1 VRVGGALEVQLR
13 ALHGGALKGIT
24 MKRFVLLGALSILLA
39 CGGSDNS
46 SALNGSFAG
55 TWNGATT
62 LTLAGYSPYSYPASL
77 VIAVNDVGA
86 TASNICPG
94 IGDGHTLTLTVQGSG
109 NSATWSGILVCN
121 PVQFSGCSSVVFTF
135 NNASA
140 ALNPDG
146 SLSGQGSGSAS
157 GCGMTLDFTFAF
169 FGQQH

>member
-1 VRVGGALEVQLR
+1 MN
-13 ALHGGALKGIT
+13 HGGALKGIT
-24 MKRFVLLGALSILLA
+24 MRRSFLLGALSVLLA
-39 CGGSDNS
+39 CGGPVDNS
-46 SALNGSFAG
+46 SALNGSFPG
-55 TWNGATT
+55 TWNGTTT

-77 VIAVNDVGA
+77 VIGDSA

-94 IGDGHTLTLTVQGSG
+94 IGDGHTLTLQVSG

-146 SLSGQGSGSAS
+146 DGSLSGQGSGSAS

-169 FGQQH
+169 TGQKH

>member
-1 VRVGGALEVQLR
+1 
-13 ALHGGALKGIT
+13 
-24 MKRFVLLGALSILLA
+24 MKRFFLLGALSVLLA
-39 CGGSDNS
+39 CGGADNS
-46 SALNGSFAG
+46 SGLNGSFAG

-77 VIAVNDVGA
+77 VIAVNGAGA

-94 IGDGHTLTLTVQGSG
+94 IGDLHTLTLQVSG
-109 NSATWSGILVCN
+109 NNATWSGILVCN
-121 PVQFSGCSSVVFTF
+121 PVQFSECSSVVFTF

-140 ALNPDG
+140 ALNSGG

-169 FGQQH
+169 TGQQH